1 MPGNDELTLRGLPI
15 RRRFARFG
23 EVAGR
28 SSGSAF
34 GRGDAL
40 GAADD
45 GDEETAVEQ
54 TFGHALGV
62 RERYRIDQSGPAL
75 DIVDA
80 EIVEL
85 HLHELARDPARGVE
99 AERERALE
107 VGLSLGEFR
116 LGWSLLGEAADLAL
130 DDLDGLPG
138 GVGAR
143 RGRAQQQRG
152 LIEPDQA
159 VGHAV
164 GEAALLAHLEIKPR
178 REGAAAE

>member
-1 MPGNDELTLRGLPI
+1 RMKCSSSSPSAMLIEGVMRIIADLPRGRFDLAAALSCVTRGQKRVADARGRAYDPRVHLLSKKFFAKEDGLPGQKRVYARRWRAMPGNDELTLRGPPI

-62 RERYRIDQSGPAL
+62 RERYRI
-75 DIVDA
+75 
-80 EIVEL
+80 
-85 HLHELARDPARGVE
+85 
-99 AERERALE
+99 
-107 VGLSLGEFR
+107 
-116 LGWSLLGEAADLAL
+116 
-130 DDLDGLPG
+130 
-138 GVGAR
+138 
-143 RGRAQQQRG
+143 
-152 LIEPDQA
+152 
-159 VGHAV
+159 
-164 GEAALLAHLEIKPR
+164 
-178 REGAAAE
+178 